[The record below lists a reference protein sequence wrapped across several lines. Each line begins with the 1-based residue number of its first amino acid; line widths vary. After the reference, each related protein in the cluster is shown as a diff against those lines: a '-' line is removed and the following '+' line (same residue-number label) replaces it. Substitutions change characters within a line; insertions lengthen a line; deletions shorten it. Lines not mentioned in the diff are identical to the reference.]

1 MLFLFQRV
9 RRGDISGFNL
19 VWTFYCF
26 SILPPKNRGTILLT
40 RDMRVTSESESESM
54 LSPDP
59 GSGSHADVETR
70 CNTHCL
76 ADELGSA
83 WSFFEHAARS
93 FSFVHHLLQILGAA
107 FMFAS
112 VLITAKSLCICV
124 LYCRATN
131 AITSFGDSTAP
142 PGPRL
147 PDRTFITIGQV
158 ALRDLADFLDITPNA
173 HVSRLLLSDVDLN
186 VLPPTN
192 SEVDQHAV
200 LPQIATR
207 ERSCETIAELTGH
220 ILNHTHSSLSALSYL
235 TYECDPA
242 DTLTS
247 TLQRQLPNLTEL
259 TVRAAD
265 IWRYTD
271 VLLEQRSL
279 THLHCAADQFSYKW
293 QPPSLGSVLQQLPN
307 LTHFRVSGPQG
318 RGEVPALDRSPPS
331 IGIGL
336 VEGLAAWVRQTVF
349 DPSLVPINFTLI
361 VRPGPHPGYD
371 AECGFTS
378 VQYNR
383 FVEWLAARSD
393 VHLRQISDA
402 ARDYGTGY
410 ADQDAVFPVDRAV
423 AEFVDRSRGG
433 EGEWAYDHPVLE
445 DRNMPAFSREL
456 WACRRCSASIA
467 NTSRIRVRGPRL
479 AAL

>member
-40 RDMRVTSESESESM
+40 RDMRVTQSLSRSRSM

-147 PDRTFITIGQV
+147 PDRTFITK
-158 ALRDLADFLDITPNA
+158 AN
-173 HVSRLLLSDVDLN
+173 
-186 VLPPTN
+186 
-192 SEVDQHAV
+192 EVDQHA
-200 LPQIATR
+200 
-207 ERSCETIAELTGH
+207 
-220 ILNHTHSSLSALSYL
+220 
-235 TYECDPA
+235 
-242 DTLTS
+242 
-247 TLQRQLPNLTEL
+247 RQLPNLTEL

-293 QPPSLGSVLQQLPN
+293 KPPSLGSVLQQLPN

-349 DPSLVPINFTLI
+349 DPSTA
-361 VRPGPHPGYD
+361 RPHPGYD

-433 EGEWAYDHPVLE
+433 EGEW